1 MAESE
6 AFARQN
12 GSNPASPGTLTMN
25 SRYLGGSR
33 NLGSEDRKAA
43 NKSLSYGT
51 LLPCCAR
58 GGSAAGWSM
67 AAHASAEY
75 DSKARLRH
83 LGGSTDEE
91 ALEHP
96 VFLFTNEG
104 FNLSWSWSVGSLGY
118 STDREENNMNYTALS
133 TSPSSTE
140 SGKC

>member
-83 LGGSTDEE
+83 LGGSTVRMRRRWNTSFFCSLTK
-91 ALEHP
+91 A
-96 VFLFTNEG
+96 
-104 FNLSWSWSVGSLGY
+104 LSWSWSVGSLGY